1 MNVRIAVE
9 FGSGS
14 AYAISKAMNCSTS
27 SWKWTFFLELEAGK
41 LEFEVKIDVSMLDCW
56 TSVRARL
63 RDEEDGVVKGVNDIM
78 VSV

>member
-27 SWKWTFFLELEAGK
+27 SWKRTFFLELEARK
-41 LEFEVKIDVSMLDCW
+41 LEFEVKIDVSMLDW